1 LRVKENKDMDF
12 EEIKKI
18 MAADGGKF
26 IIIEDG
32 KPIMVIIS
40 FEDYKSKLNPSFSKK
55 TVASKSKIEKPD
67 QNRENDLKSEDDF
80 TVDDLP
86 LE

>member
-1 LRVKENKDMDF
+1 MDF

-18 MAADGGKF
+18 ISADGGKF

-32 KPIMVIIS
+32 KPIMVIMP
-40 FEDYKSKLNPSFSKK
+40 FDEYKDKLNPHFSKK
-55 TVASKSKIEKPD
+55 AISKSNPKNPESPVRSVGED
-67 QNRENDLKSEDDF
+67 SGSENDF

>member
-1 LRVKENKDMDF
+1 MDF

-32 KPIMVIIS
+32 KPIMVIVP
-40 FEDYKSKLNPSFSKK
+40 FEEYKSKLNPSFSKK
-55 TVASKSKIEKPD
+55 TAASKNKIEKD
-67 QNRENDLKSEDDF
+67 SRNQEDDLKTDGDF